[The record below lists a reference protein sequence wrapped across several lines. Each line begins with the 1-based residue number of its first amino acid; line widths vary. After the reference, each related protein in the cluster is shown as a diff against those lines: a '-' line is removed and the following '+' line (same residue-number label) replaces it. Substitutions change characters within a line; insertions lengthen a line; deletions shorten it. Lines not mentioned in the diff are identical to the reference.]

1 MFGIPVVGCRMTPDA
16 KLIHAATVMAEY
28 LDNDEDGEV
37 DDPAVLKAMKDRN
50 AMLVMFASKEVAS
63 NVMFV

>member
-1 MFGIPVVGCRMTPDA
+1 MTPDA